1 MKVSYFFSE
10 QYITD
15 VSCADDV
22 TDAEE
27 ADARS
32 FFPSGHASLAVYSAT
47 FLVVSEGSGQSRQ
60 KDRTE
65 FRMSGTGQCG
75 FSERWGST
83 QWDTRTETSG
93 GST

>member
-10 QYITD
+10 QYITN

-32 FFPSGHASLAVYSAT
+32 SFPSGHASLAVYSAT
-47 FLVVSEGSGQSRQ
+47 FLVVSEGSGQ
-60 KDRTE
+60 
-65 FRMSGTGQCG
+65 G
-75 FSERWGST
+75 W
-83 QWDTRTETSG
+83 
-93 GST
+93 